1 MSHSNSKKYWE
12 SLSIK
17 EKESIWLKN
26 HGTRILPT
34 SISGSELDKIV
45 KNEKE
50 IEKEGFDKYFSSG
63 PSLGGGIED

>member
-34 SISGSELDKIV
+34 SISGSEL
-45 KNEKE
+45 EE
-50 IEKEGFDKYFSSG
+50 IEKEGFGKYFSSG